1 MLGFQVA
8 FQKGQKASLA
18 MRKVPVFSIK
28 MNNCKAQHK
37 SQYMYPHTH
46 TRTHAHTC
54 THMHADRVHL
64 RIFLN
69 EQQSFVQS
77 EFMMEVKVGD
87 IELIQP

>member
-1 MLGFQVA
+1 
-8 FQKGQKASLA
+8 
-18 MRKVPVFSIK
+18 
-28 MNNCKAQHK
+28 
-37 SQYMYPHTH
+37 
-46 TRTHAHTC
+46 
-54 THMHADRVHL
+54 MHADRVHL

>member
-1 MLGFQVA
+1 
-8 FQKGQKASLA
+8 

-37 SQYMYPHTH
+37 RQYMYPHTH
-46 TRTHAHTC
+46 THTC
-54 THMHADRVHL
+54 THMYADRVHL
-64 RIFLN
+64 CIFLN